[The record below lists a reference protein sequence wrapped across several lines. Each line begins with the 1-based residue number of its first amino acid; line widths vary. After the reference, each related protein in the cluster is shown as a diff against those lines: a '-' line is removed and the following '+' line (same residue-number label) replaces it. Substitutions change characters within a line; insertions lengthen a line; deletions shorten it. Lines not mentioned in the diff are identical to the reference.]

1 MKGLFGTDGVRGRA
15 NDLLT
20 PELVVALARATAR
33 TMLPKGGTA
42 IIGRDTRVS
51 GPMLESALA
60 AGLAAEG
67 IDVRLAGIIP
77 TPAISFLIKDEGAD
91 LGIVVSAS
99 HNPPEDNGIKLFNR
113 HGMKLSEVVE
123 RAIERAMETIGPGSQ
138 RRIGSLSEVDAAA
151 TRYGAFL
158 SGILEVD
165 HVDFS
170 GMRLVLDCAYGATAR
185 IAPRVFRH
193 LGATVI
199 PIHATC
205 DGEKIN
211 VQCGATDL
219 TQLEQAT
226 RAHDADLGIAFDGDG
241 DRVLLVD
248 SAGFV
253 IDGDRMMGIA
263 ATSLA
268 SSGRLHPPA
277 IVATVLSNRGLELWL
292 AEHGISVHRTAV
304 GDRHVSH
311 QMVAEGIQIGG
322 EASGHIIFRDDS
334 PTGDGILTAVKLL
347 GMARQQGTDLPTL
360 ARRIPLFPQCARN
373 IRCAR
378 PDVLARAEATQ
389 QRLQDAETD
398 LGASGRVVLRPSG
411 TQPYLR
417 IMVESEDPARCAAT
431 ADELERAL
439 VEIAQAVVETG

>member
-1 MKGLFGTDGVRGRA
+1 MKSLFGTDGVRGRA
-15 NDLLT
+15 NDLLS
-20 PELVVALARATAR
+20 PELVVSLARATAR
-33 TMLPKGGTA
+33 TMLPKGGVA

-113 HGMKLSEVVE
+113 HGMKLSEDVE
-123 RAIERAMETIGPGSQ
+123 RAIERAMETPGPGSQ
-138 RRIGSLSEVDAAA
+138 RIGSLSEVDAAA

-170 GMRLVLDCAYGATAR
+170 GMRLVLDCAYGATVR

-226 RAHDADLGIAFDGDG
+226 RAHNADLGIAFDGDG

-248 SAGFV
+248 STGFV

-268 SSGRLHPPA
+268 ARGRLRPPA

-292 AEHGISVHRTAV
+292 AEHGIAVHRTAV
-304 GDRHVSH
+304 GDRYVSH
-311 QMVAEGIQIGG
+311 RMVAEGIQIGG

-360 ARRIPLFPQCARN
+360 ARRIPLFSQCARN
-373 IRCAR
+373 IPCVR
-378 PDVLARAEATQ
+378 PDVLARAEAAQ
-389 QRLQDAETD
+389 EMLRDAETD
-398 LGASGRVVLRPSG
+398 LGVSGRVVLRPSG

-431 ADELERAL
+431 ADGLERAL
-439 VEIAQAVVETG
+439 VEIAQTVAETG